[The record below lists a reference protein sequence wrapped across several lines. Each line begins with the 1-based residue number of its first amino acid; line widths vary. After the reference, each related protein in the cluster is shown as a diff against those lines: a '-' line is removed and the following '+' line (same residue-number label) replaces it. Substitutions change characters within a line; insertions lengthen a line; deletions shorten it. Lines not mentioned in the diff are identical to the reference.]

1 MARNDH
7 RDHLR
12 RVPLFADLGDHELD
26 VVGASTTE
34 LDLSAGH
41 TLIRE
46 GEIAHEMFVVVS
58 GELEVRRGDEV
69 VATIGAGGF
78 AGEMALLTR
87 ARRDATVI
95 ATTDVSVLHLDGRSF
110 NSVLDEA
117 PQIAVKMLPVV
128 AARVVANST
137 HHEH

>member
-46 GEIAHEMFVVVS
+46 GEIAHEMFVVEIHW
-58 GELEVRRGDEV
+58 ELCKGS
-69 VATIGAGGF
+69 AIG
-78 AGEMALLTR
+78 R
-87 ARRDATVI
+87 W
-95 ATTDVSVLHLDGRSF
+95 
-110 NSVLDEA
+110 
-117 PQIAVKMLPVV
+117 
-128 AARVVANST
+128 
-137 HHEH
+137 

>member
-1 MARNDH
+1 
-7 RDHLR
+7 
-12 RVPLFADLGDHELD
+12 
-26 VVGASTTE
+26 
-34 LDLSAGH
+34 
-41 TLIRE
+41 
-46 GEIAHEMFVVVS
+46 
-58 GELEVRRGDEV
+58 EVRRGDEV
-69 VATIGAGGF
+69 VATIGAGGC

-110 NSVLDEA
+110 DSVLDEA